1 MAELEGLSKSLSFDP
16 NIPIEEQ
23 MINTH
28 RRVDEDQ
35 YIQDACGALEVWEV
49 IFLISRLYCI
59 WCSSRY

>member
-23 MINTH
+23 MINIH

-35 YIQDACGALEVWEV
+35 HKALVEHWKSEKLRYE
-49 IFLISRLYCI
+49 IFF
-59 WCSSRY
+59 